1 VKLFAGLG
9 IMLFKSDHSP
19 IYFNRPKATMTQLQP
34 RILAVLGPTNTGKTH
49 FAMERLLAHASG
61 IIGFPLRLLARE
73 NYERAL
79 KIKGPGKVALIT
91 GEEKIIPPGAKYFL
105 CTVESMPLDKP
116 VHFLAIDE
124 IQLCADAERGHVFTA
139 RLLYARGEEE
149 TLFLGAE
156 TIMPLIRKLVPETE
170 FDKRPRFSTLSYS
183 GPRKIN
189 RLPPQSALV
198 AFSASDVYA
207 IAEQVRRH
215 RGGAAVVMGALSPR
229 TRNAQVAMYQAGEV
243 DHIVATDAIGMG
255 LNMDVNHVA
264 FAAIR
269 KFDGKRSRPLSEPE
283 LAQIAGR
290 AGRHMNDGTFGVTAD
305 APAIS
310 PEMVESIEQH
320 RFRPI
325 KLIYW
330 RNPSPEL
337 TSLETL
343 KMSLC
348 LPPKLPGLVRAGNAD
363 DEVALNL
370 LAANK
375 EITERATSPE
385 AVAMLWEVCQ
395 IPDFR
400 KVMSDA
406 HTSLLGR
413 IYLHLMDVN
422 GLGKLPTDW
431 ISEHVQRLERAD
443 GNIETLTGRLANI
456 RTWTYVAHRG
466 DWLDDTDHWQERT
479 RSVEDKLSDALHERL
494 TQRFVD
500 QRTSV
505 LVKRLRNP
513 DDMLAAVKRDGS
525 VLVEGHAIGRL
536 DGFRFIADESS
547 EAGAAKKAIQ
557 QAARRA
563 LGPEIKRRVQALETA
578 SQSQI
583 TLSAT
588 GFIQFDSALIAHVS
602 RGLEILSPSVEPV
615 PSDLLDVDAYE
626 RISRRLKVWSQH
638 HIAMNLKSLILAR
651 KAKLEGAARGL
662 VFQLAENLGSLRRKA
677 AKSQIDALTKEDRKR
692 LRSLGIIIGRV
703 GIYFPALLKPAPAQ
717 ILGLLWVL
725 WNAPDAPPEA
735 PHPGRVSLPSDEFPA
750 GYLDAIGYHR
760 AGRLAVRLDIFERIA
775 AHAWK
780 LGYKGSFVA
789 DTQLLSLAGCGIED
803 METILKEIGFSKSK
817 ETVSG
822 VAYAIKRK
830 RVKSVPRKS
839 LQKNQ
844 RMKNVKVDPDSP
856 FAKLKKIILQ

>member
-1 VKLFAGLG
+1 M
-9 IMLFKSDHSP
+9 IHS
-19 IYFNRPKATMTQLQP
+19 QP
-34 RILAVLGPTNTGKTH
+34 RVLAVLGPTNTGKTH

-73 NYERAL
+73 NYERAV
-79 KIKGPGKVALIT
+79 KIKGAGKVALIT

-105 CTVESMPLDKP
+105 CTVESMPLDRP
-116 VHFLAIDE
+116 VHFLAVDE
-124 IQLCADAERGHVFTA
+124 IQMCADAERGHVFTA
-139 RLLYARGEEE
+139 RLLHARGEDE

-156 TIMPLIRKLVPETE
+156 TIMPLIRKLVPEAE

-189 RLPPQSALV
+189 RLPLQSALV
-198 AFSASDVYA
+198 AFSASDVYE

-330 RNPSPEL
+330 RNPNLEL

-343 KMSLC
+343 KMSLR
-348 LPPKLPGLVRAGNAD
+348 LPPQLPGLVRSSDAD
-363 DEVALNL
+363 DEVALGL

-375 EITERATSPE
+375 KITERATSPE

-406 HTSLLGR
+406 HTNLLGR
-413 IYLHLMDVN
+413 IYTHLMDAN

-431 ISEHVQRLERAD
+431 IAEHVQRLERAD
-443 GNIETLTGRLANI
+443 GNIENLTGRLANI

-466 DWLDDTDHWQERT
+466 DWLDDTSHWQERT

-536 DGFRFIADESS
+536 DGFRFIADENS
-547 EAGAAKKAIQ
+547 EAGAAEKSIK

-563 LGPEIKRRVQALETA
+563 LGPEIKKRIKALEAA

-588 GFIQFDSALIAHVS
+588 GFVQFDNARIAHLS
-602 RGLEILSPSVEPV
+602 RGLEILSPSTEPV

-626 RISRRLKVWSQH
+626 SISRRLKIWCQH
-638 HIAMNLKSLILAR
+638 HLEINLKSLMLAR
-651 KAKLEGAARGL
+651 QAKLKGAARGL
-662 VFQLAENLGSLRRKA
+662 VFQLAENLGSLPRKTVRH
-677 AKSQIDALTKEDRKR
+677 QIGALTKEDRKR
-692 LRSLGIIIGRV
+692 LRSLGIIIGRT
-703 GIYFPALLKPAPAQ
+703 GIYFPSLLKPASAQ

-725 WNAPDAPPEA
+725 WNAPDVPPEA
-735 PHPGRVSLPSDEFPA
+735 PHPGRVSLPSDEFPP
-750 GYLDAIGYHR
+750 GYLDAIGYQT
-760 AGRLAVRLDIFERIA
+760 AGRLALRIDIFERIA

-780 LGYKGSFVA
+780 LGRKGSFIA
-789 DTQLLSLAGCGIED
+789 DLKLLSLAGCGSED
-803 METILKEIGFSKSK
+803 METILKEIGFRKFK
-817 ETVSG
+817 ETDTG
-822 VAYAIKRK
+822 TEYAIEHKL
-830 RVKSVPRKS
+830 VKSAPQKN
-839 LQKNQ
+839 LQKTKP
-844 RMKNVKVDPDSP
+844 MKNVKADPASP
-856 FAKLKKIILQ
+856 FAILEKMILQQ